1 MAPLLSPY
9 IELNFNRIILI
20 LHHFQFTVHSDL
32 GRVVQAIIREYEK
45 FPPPLDAVHHGT
57 SPTVQSNPIKTK
69 PNTIQSSIREL
80 CDLTLDDLTKL
91 NADPAYLNDFVE
103 EMGPIKNLNNDLDT
117 LMNDV
122 GAIATENMS
131 KEVQITNL
139 RQNVTSQ
146 LANFVHL
153 GERYES
159 LNQRYQRK
167 SDEFAP
173 QHIKE
178 LLQIEAS
185 TADSICDQNVNGF
198 LNGTIDVQTFLDQYL
213 QTKKLSAMR
222 KAKEERLSHQLRE
235 LERAT

>member
-1 MAPLLSPY
+1 M
-9 IELNFNRIILI
+9 
-20 LHHFQFTVHSDL
+20 

-45 FPPPLDAVHHGT
+45 FPPPFAGDAGYHGA
-57 SPTVQSNPIKTK
+57 SPTTQASPIQAM
-69 PNTIQSSIREL
+69 PGRTIQSSIREL

-91 NADPAYLNDFVE
+91 NTDPAYLNDFVE
-103 EMGPIKNLNNDLDT
+103 EMGVIKNLNNDLDT

-122 GAIATENMS
+122 GTAATENMS
-131 KEVQITNL
+131 KEAQLTNL
-139 RQNVTSQ
+139 RQNVTTQ
-146 LANFVHL
+146 LASFVQL
-153 GERYES
+153 GERYET

-167 SDEFAP
+167 SEEFAP

-185 TADSICDQNVNGF
+185 TADSICDQHVSGF
-198 LNGTIDVQTFLDQYL
+198 LSGTVDVQTFLDQYL

-222 KAKEERLSHQLRE
+222 KAKEERLAHQLRE